1 MDFPLSRSEPLE
13 YTPTMADAVTALVVD
28 DEEMTRAIVAGYLSR
43 IGYRTLEAETKAQA
57 WEILS
62 ANGSAIHVVL
72 LDRRLSDGD
81 GLDLYERMK
90 REPHLA
96 DIPVIVQTISDSS
109 SEIAAAIRA
118 GVFYYLIKPYD
129 GALLRSVVRAAEE
142 TTGRLKSLQGDLRS
156 RSDAI
161 GLLRDGRFRFRTPQ
175 EAQNLAIT
183 LSSVAATA
191 HSLTFGLSEI
201 LVNAVEHGNLGIGFE
216 AKGRLKASGMLA
228 REIEARLAS
237 AEHCEKYATL
247 HVERTDSRVIFTVT
261 DMGAGFDF
269 NRYLSVDASQSDA
282 THGRGIALARMVG
295 FDQLTFVGNGN
306 RVVGIVNLDRIADGR
321 SD

>member
-1 MDFPLSRSEPLE
+1 M
-13 YTPTMADAVTALVVD
+13 PTMADAVTALVVD

-62 ANGSAIHVVL
+62 ASGSTIHVVL
-72 LDRRLSDGD
+72 LDRRLADGD
-81 GLDLYERMK
+81 GLELYEQMK

-96 DIPVIVQTISDSS
+96 DIPVIIQTLSDSGAD
-109 SEIAAAIRA
+109 IAAAIRA
-118 GVFYYLIKPYD
+118 GVFYYLVKPYD

-161 GLLRDGRFRFRTPQ
+161 GLLCDGLFRFRTPQ

-183 LSSVAATA
+183 LSPIATTG

-201 LVNAVEHGNLGIGFE
+201 LINAVEHGNLGIGFE
-216 AKGRLKASGMLA
+216 AKGRLKAGGLLT

-237 AEHCEKYATL
+237 AEHRDKFATL
-247 HVERTDSRVIFTVT
+247 HVERSDSRVIFTVT
-261 DMGAGFDF
+261 DMGTGFDF
-269 NRYLSVDASQSDA
+269 DRYLSVDASQSNA

-306 RVVGIVNLDRIADGR
+306 RVIGIVDLDRTPDSRAD
-321 SD
+321 

>member
-1 MDFPLSRSEPLE
+1 
-13 YTPTMADAVTALVVD
+13 MADAVTALVVD

-43 IGYRTLEAETKAQA
+43 IGYRTLEAATKAQA

-62 ANGSAIHVVL
+62 ASGSAIHVVL
-72 LDRRLSDGD
+72 LDRRLADGD
-81 GLDLYERMK
+81 GLELYERMK
-90 REPHLA
+90 QEPHLA

-142 TTGRLKSLQGDLRS
+142 TTGRLRSLQGDLRS

-237 AEHCEKYATL
+237 AEHRDKYATV
-247 HVERTDSRVIFTVT
+247 HVERSDCRVIFTVT
-261 DMGAGFDF
+261 DMGTGFDF
-269 NRYLSVDASQSDA
+269 NRYLSVDASQSNA

-295 FDQLTFVGNGN
+295 FDQLTYVGNGN
-306 RVVGIVNLDRIADGR
+306 RVVGIVNLDRTPDGL

>member
-1 MDFPLSRSEPLE
+1 
-13 YTPTMADAVTALVVD
+13 MAEAVTALVVD

-43 IGYRTLEAETKAQA
+43 IGYRTLEAETKAEA
-57 WEILS
+57 WDILAS
-62 ANGSAIHVVL
+62 AGSTIHVVL

-81 GLDLYERMK
+81 GLELYERMK
-90 REPHLA
+90 KVPHLA
-96 DIPVIVQTISDSS
+96 GIPVIVQTISDSS
-109 SEIAAAIRA
+109 AEIAAAIRA

-161 GLLRDGRFRFRTPQ
+161 GLLRDARFHFRTPQ
-175 EAQNLAIT
+175 EAQNLAIA
-183 LSSVAATA
+183 LSSVAATT
-191 HSLTFGLSEI
+191 HSLTFGLAEI

-216 AKGRLKASGMLA
+216 AKGRLKANGLLA

-237 AEHCEKYATL
+237 AEHRDKHATL
-247 HVERTDSRVIFTVT
+247 HVERSDSRVIFTVS
-261 DMGAGFDF
+261 DMGPGFDF
-269 NRYLSVDASQSDA
+269 TRYLSVDAFQSTA

-295 FDQLTFVGNGN
+295 FDQLTYVGTGN
-306 RVVGIVNLDRIADGR
+306 RVVGIVNLDRDGKAVER
-321 SD
+321 DGKAVDQHAKAG

>member
-1 MDFPLSRSEPLE
+1 
-13 YTPTMADAVTALVVD
+13 MADAVTALVVD

-62 ANGSAIHVVL
+62 SSGSAIHVVL
-72 LDRRLSDGD
+72 LDRRLTDGD
-81 GLDLYERMK
+81 GLELYERMK

-161 GLLRDGRFRFRTPQ
+161 GLLRDGCFRFRTPQ
-175 EAQNLAIT
+175 EAQNLAIA

-201 LVNAVEHGNLGIGFE
+201 LVNAVEHGNLGIGFD

-237 AEHCEKYATL
+237 AEHRDKYATL
-247 HVERTDSRVIFTVT
+247 HVERSDSRVIFTVT
-261 DMGAGFDF
+261 DMGSGFDF

-295 FDQLTFVGNGN
+295 FDQLTYVGNGN
-306 RVVGIVNLDRIADGR
+306 RVVGIVNLDRVNLDRTANGR

>member
-1 MDFPLSRSEPLE
+1 
-13 YTPTMADAVTALVVD
+13 MADAVTALVVD

-43 IGYRTLEAETKAQA
+43 IGYRTLEAETRAKA

-72 LDRRLSDGD
+72 LDRRLADGD
-81 GLDLYERMK
+81 GLELYERMK
-90 REPHLA
+90 SEPQLA
-96 DIPVIVQTISDSS
+96 DIPVIVQTRSDSS
-109 SEIAAAIRA
+109 AEIAAAIRA

-142 TTGRLKSLQGDLRS
+142 TSGRLRSLQGDLRS

-175 EAQNLAIT
+175 EAQNLAIA

-216 AKGRLKASGMLA
+216 AKGRLKAGGMLA
-228 REIEARLAS
+228 REIEVRLVS
-237 AEHCEKYATL
+237 DEHRDKYATL
-247 HVERTDSRVIFTVT
+247 HVERSDSRVIFTVS
-261 DMGAGFDF
+261 DMGSGFDF

-295 FDQLTFVGNGN
+295 FDQLTYVGNGN
-306 RVVGIVNLDRIADGR
+306 RVVGIVNLDRAADGR